1 MKFSPETIDSAKR
14 MMSLKEIADQ
24 KRYVFESSFRE
35 NETDNLATKRL
46 EENLIWK
53 SDIAM
58 PVYSSDE
65 SIINC
70 RVRKDDDV
78 KFFTS
83 EEVLK
88 LDETE

>member
-1 MKFSPETIDSAKR
+1 MKFSPETIDSAKQ
-14 MMSLKEIADQ
+14 MMSLREIADQ
-24 KRYVFESSFRE
+24 KKYVFASSFRE
-35 NETDNLATKRL
+35 NETNNPAIKRL

-70 RVRKDDDV
+70 RVRKDGDV
-78 KFFTS
+78 EFFTS
-83 EEVLK
+83 KEVLE
-88 LDETE
+88 LDES

>member
-1 MKFSPETIDSAKR
+1 MEFSPETIQSAKQ

-24 KRYVFESSFRE
+24 KKYVFASGFRE
-35 NETDNLATKRL
+35 NETTNLATKRL

-70 RVRKDDDV
+70 RVRKDGDV
-78 KFFTS
+78 EFFAP
-83 EEVLK
+83 EEVLES
-88 LDETE
+88 DES

>member
-1 MKFSPETIDSAKR
+1 MKFSPETIDSAKQ

-24 KRYVFESSFRE
+24 KKYVFESGFRE
-35 NETDNLATKRL
+35 NETNNSATKRL

-70 RVRKDDDV
+70 RVRKEDDV
-78 KFFTS
+78 KFFAS
-83 EEVLK
+83 EEFSK
-88 LDETE
+88 LDEPK

>member
-1 MKFSPETIDSAKR
+1 MEFSPETIQSAKQ
-14 MMSLKEIADQ
+14 MMSLKEIVDQ
-24 KRYVFESSFRE
+24 KKYVFASGFRE
-35 NETDNLATKRL
+35 NEINNSAIKRL

-70 RVRKDDDV
+70 RVRKEGDV
-78 KFFTS
+78 EFFRS
-83 EEVLK
+83 REVLES
-88 LDETE
+88 DES